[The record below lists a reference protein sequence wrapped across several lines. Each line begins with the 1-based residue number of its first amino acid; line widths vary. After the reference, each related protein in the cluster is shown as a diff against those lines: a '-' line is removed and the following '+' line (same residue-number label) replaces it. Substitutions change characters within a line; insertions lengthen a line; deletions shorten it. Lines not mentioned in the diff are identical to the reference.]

1 MICQTSPVRA
11 AQAKDSTLGP
21 LTKRR
26 RVGAG
31 PALGRDCLN
40 CLNRKPRQ
48 FPMVPARCGRK
59 ARENER
65 RSRKSGK
72 ADESPCS
79 EGGNNEKLYSFEL
92 ATQIQSFYM
101 LKELVCALK
110 TSQTSHTTTSFC

>member
-1 MICQTSPVRA
+1 MHAVICQTSPVRA

-31 PALGRDCLN
+31 PTRGRDSEY

-59 ARENER
+59 TRENER

-79 EGGNNEKLYSFEL
+79 EGGNKEKLYSGEL
-92 ATQIQSFYM
+92 ATTIYAFY
-101 LKELVCALK
+101 
-110 TSQTSHTTTSFC
+110 